1 MFGRGEVMRRR
12 KEAKQNQRRKA
23 TLRFLPCFPFRR
35 RATATLTQMP
45 PQEHAP
51 KAARLQEQSAQLAV
65 RNRLSFPR
73 GDVDFWKAPNRH
85 RATMQRIRAA
95 SMVEVGVCVGGG
107 AIRKRKPHSPK
118 ETIVPP

>member
-1 MFGRGEVMRRR
+1 MRRR

-23 TLRFLPCFPFRR
+23 TLRFLPCFPVRR

-73 GDVDFWKAPNRH
+73 GDVDFWKAPNH
-85 RATMQRIRAA
+85 PQSHHAKDQ
-95 SMVEVGVCVGGG
+95 SSLDGGGGGVCVGGWG
-107 AIRKRKPHSPK
+107 RNK
-118 ETIVPP
+118 EEKTSLPEGNYCAPIEGT